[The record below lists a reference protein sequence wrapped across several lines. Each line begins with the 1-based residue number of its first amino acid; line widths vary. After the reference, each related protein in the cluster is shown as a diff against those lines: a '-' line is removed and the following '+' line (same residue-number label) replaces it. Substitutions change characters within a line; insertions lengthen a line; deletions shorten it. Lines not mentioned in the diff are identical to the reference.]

1 MTQPEK
7 FEPLTLS
14 APASVVVAKAALA
27 VCDHPNDPTLQSELH
42 DRLGMVMDAMGHL
55 ESITCEAGFH
65 GIDLSFQSLYGVLR
79 LINREVKVIEA
90 LVDALCKYGEA

>member
-14 APASVVVAKAALA
+14 AIASVVVAKAALA
-27 VCDHPNDPTLQSELH
+27 ICDHPNDPTLQSELH
-42 DRLGMVMDAMGHL
+42 DRLGMVMDAMDHL
-55 ESITCEAGFH
+55 ESITCEAHFH
-65 GIDLSFQSLYGVLR
+65 NIDLSFQSLYGVVR

-90 LVDALCKYGEA
+90 LVDALCKHGEA

>member
-7 FEPLTLS
+7 FEPLTLD
-14 APASVVVAKAALA
+14 APLSIVVAKAALKA
-27 VCDHPNDPTLQSELH
+27 CDGSSLQGELH

-90 LVDALCKYGEA
+90 LVDALCKHGEA